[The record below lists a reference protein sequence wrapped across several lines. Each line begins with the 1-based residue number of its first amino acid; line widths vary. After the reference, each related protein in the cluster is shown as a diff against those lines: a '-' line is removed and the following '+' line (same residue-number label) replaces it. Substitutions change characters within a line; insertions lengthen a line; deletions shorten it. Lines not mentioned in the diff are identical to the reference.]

1 MEVDACCT
9 HITLTATAA
18 AIGSI
23 PEMNGLKGR
32 QRGLVRP
39 TVRPTWVISST
50 VPTSIDSEQP
60 PFYS

>member
-1 MEVDACCT
+1 MHAART
-9 HITLTATAA
+9 SLLTAAA

-39 TVRPTWVISST
+39 TWVISST